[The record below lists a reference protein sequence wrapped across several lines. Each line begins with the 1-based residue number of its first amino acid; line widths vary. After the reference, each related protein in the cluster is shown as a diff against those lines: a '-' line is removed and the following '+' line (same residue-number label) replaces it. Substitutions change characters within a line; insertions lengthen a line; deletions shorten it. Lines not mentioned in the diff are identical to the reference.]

1 MKIAVV
7 YISSVE
13 LVAKIVTNCVEENH
27 IPHSHRATYNTTSDL
42 VNNPDDRDGIDGIR
56 EGIRQ
61 NIVALPQNKDVVVD
75 NHNHNLFRKHT
86 EHTQQYVWSYCKNQ
100 ISSWLVFVLW

>member
-13 LVAKIVTNCVEENH
+13 LVAKIVTSCVEEKH

-61 NIVALPQNKDVVVD
+61 NIVAL
-75 NHNHNLFRKHT
+75 
-86 EHTQQYVWSYCKNQ
+86 TQKRM
-100 ISSWLVFVLW
+100 